1 MAVTKYLNRITAAS
15 EIDLGQDEDRHR
27 SSIQMAIHD
36 HTYGITSDPLT
47 QFACVFSA
55 LIHDVDHPGVP
66 NNQLIK
72 ENERLASV
80 YKRRSVAE
88 QKSFEMAWDLL
99 MDSGF
104 ADLRATICASQSE
117 LRRFRHLVINSLM
130 ATDIADK
137 ELKVL
142 RDSRWERAFAESR
155 SDDDPQQTINRK
167 ATIVIEHLIQ
177 AADVAH
183 TCQHWSIY
191 RKWNERLFMEMYAA
205 YKGGRAEKNPAD
217 FWYVGELWFFDNYII
232 PLSKKLRDCGVFG
245 PTSDENLNY
254 ATNNRAMWEKEG
266 KEIVAEMLRKV
277 EAQNAMEVSTEVQI
291 EEK

>member
-1 MAVTKYLNRITAAS
+1 MAVTKYMNRIIAAS
-15 EIDLGQDEDRHR
+15 EVDLGQAEDRHR
-27 SSIQMAIHD
+27 SSTQMALHD

-66 NNQLIK
+66 NSQLIK

-80 YKRRSVAE
+80 YKSRSVAE
-88 QKSFEMAWDLL
+88 QKSFEMSWDLL
-99 MDSGF
+99 MESGF
-104 ADLRATICASQSE
+104 DELRATICGSQCE
-117 LRRFRHLVINSLM
+117 LRRFRNLVVNCLM

-137 ELKVL
+137 DLKAL
-142 RDSRWERAFAESR
+142 RDARWERAFAETR
-155 SDDDPQQTINRK
+155 QDEDPQQVINRK

-205 YKGGRAEKNPAD
+205 YQAGRAGKNPAD
-217 FWYVGELWFFDNYII
+217 FWYEGEVWFFDNYII
-232 PLSKKLRDCGVFG
+232 PLSKKLRDCSVFG
-245 PTSDENLNY
+245 PTSDEHLDY
-254 ATNNRAMWEKEG
+254 ARNNRVMWEKDG
-266 KEIVAEMLRKV
+266 RAIVAEMLKKV
-277 EAQNAMEVSTEVQI
+277 ERE
-291 EEK
+291 EEKTQINPKP